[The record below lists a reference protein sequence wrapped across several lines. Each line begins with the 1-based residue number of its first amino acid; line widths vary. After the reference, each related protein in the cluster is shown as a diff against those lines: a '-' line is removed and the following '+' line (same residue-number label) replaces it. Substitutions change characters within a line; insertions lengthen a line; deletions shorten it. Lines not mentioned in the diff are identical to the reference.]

1 MDIESTANELQYG
14 ENSLKLFIEIFSCA
28 PIYAY
33 QKLNK
38 GIRLAGILS
47 KLQTYRKNNKFIY
60 FFYSYITSRIET
72 FQNEFLNMQHLN
84 LVN

>member
-1 MDIESTANELQYG
+1 MEIESTANELQYG
-14 ENSLKLFIEIFSCA
+14 ENSLKLFIEIFSGA
-28 PIYAY
+28 PIYAN

-60 FFYSYITSRIET
+60 FFYSYISRIET